1 MNILSTVFGG
11 GKTITKALD
20 LAKEYVEDK
29 DKRNEL
35 AVEIIRIQAKA
46 DSVSTV
52 PWVDA
57 VHKMGRQLLWFCVI
71 GFYVYSWNK
80 GKPIDLETLAL
91 LAGGPGLYTLMKGK
105 GR

>member
-1 MNILSTVFGG
+1 MSILTTVFGG
-11 GKTITKALD
+11 GKTVGKALD

-35 AVEIIRIQAKA
+35 AVELIKIQAKA

-57 VHKMGRQLLWFCVI
+57 LHKMGRQLLWFFVI
-71 GFYVYSWNK
+71 GFYAYSWNK
-80 GKPIDLETLAL
+80 GTPIDLKTLTL